1 MNARGK
7 NEVKDKGVERG
18 FRAIL
23 MCDGL
28 LTRLSIEK
36 ARIKEERKAKGVPSQ
51 NKALFDS
58 GLNCP
63 TMKVIQSL

>member
-1 MNARGK
+1 MNARGE

-51 NKALFDS
+51 NEALFDS
-58 GLNCP
+58 GPNCP
-63 TMKVIQSL
+63 TMKVIQSF